1 MYQMIAIL
9 FGGNIVGVH
18 QVRKCALSAV
28 GEAEHVLGGT
38 ADDAR
43 LQDTVEKTRAKDFVT
58 RLFGAIW
65 RRLERR
71 RLADIDLL
79 NRPLSLDE
87 AWAGGWYGRSR
98 VLHEGLLRGSVNTGR
113 KLNPEPKN
121 WDDRLD

>member
-1 MYQMIAIL
+1 MIAIL
-9 FGGNIVGVH
+9 FGGNIVGVP
-18 QVRKCALSAV
+18 QVRKCALKAV
-28 GEAEHVLGGT
+28 GEAEHVVGKA

-43 LQDTVEKTRAKDFVT
+43 LQDTVERTRAKDFVT
-58 RLFGAIW
+58 RLIGAVG

-98 VLHEGLLRGSVNTGR
+98 VLQEGLLPGSVNTGR
-113 KLNPEPKN
+113 KSNPEPKN

>member
-1 MYQMIAIL
+1 MFQMIAIL
-9 FGGNIVGVH
+9 FGGNTVGVP
-18 QVRKCALSAV
+18 QVRKCALTAV
-28 GEAEHVLGGT
+28 GEAEHLLGK
-38 ADDAR
+38 AVDDAR
-43 LQDTVEKTRAKDFVT
+43 LQDAVEKTRAKDFVT
-58 RLFGAIW
+58 RLFGAIG

-98 VLHEGLLRGSVNTGR
+98 VLQEGLLRGSANTGR